1 MQTDLYLKSDALL
14 QANVFKNFRKICL
27 QIYHLDTAKLLSAPG
42 LPWQAAL
49 KKTEVKLKLLTDI
62 DMQLMLEIDIRRGI
76 CYAIHRHAKAN
87 NKYMKDYDE
96 KELSYLKY
104 WDVNNLYCWVIAQ
117 KFPANNFK

>member
-104 WDVNNLYCWVIAQ
+104 WDVNNLYCWVITQ